1 MTPIAAM
8 TLPPPPRPRFTIKG
22 GLWALV
28 AWMGYGFVAS
38 LPVAMSEGL
47 NSAGFVGSAVSLASL
62 HLMLSVP
69 VWWITIRVMDRVAW
83 GWVALAHV
91 LLLPLYTW
99 THYQLTVWSYV
110 ASVPVPDPNSSIFT
124 QAGFIMLGNAVA
136 YVAQVGVYHTVRA
149 VQRLRWREQ
158 QAAELA
164 RLAQEREL
172 AALKAQIN
180 PHFLFNTLNS
190 ISATAHDPE
199 LTRERIAELAHL
211 LRYTLDS
218 NRQTTV
224 PLADE
229 LEFAQAYL
237 TLEQHRFSDR
247 LRVEVDVDPAALE
260 AQVPPMLLQP
270 LVENALMHGIAPLED
285 GGTVSLHV
293 RSTDETIEVDVTND
307 KLPNYTPTRVSGIGQ
322 ANTEARLLG
331 TFGETASFKTAANGT
346 SYRVALRFPH
356 IPTTSA

>member
-1 MTPIAAM
+1 M
-8 TLPPPPRPRFTIKG
+8 TLAPPPRPRFTIKG
-22 GLWALV
+22 GLWAV
-28 AWMGYGFVAS
+28 TAWIGYGLVAS
-38 LPVAMSEGL
+38 LPIAMSQGL
-47 NSAGFVGSAVSLASL
+47 NSAGFIGSAVSLAVL
-62 HLMLSVP
+62 HLMLSAP
-69 VWWITIRVMDRVAW
+69 VWWLTIRVMDRVPW
-83 GWVALAHV
+83 GWVLLAH
-91 LLLPLYTW
+91 LALLPLYAW
-99 THYQLTVWSYV
+99 AHYQLTLWSYV
-110 ASVPVPDPNSSIFT
+110 SSVAVPDPNSSLYT

-136 YVAQVGVYHTVRA
+136 YVAQVAVYHTVRA
-149 VQRLRWREQ
+149 LQRLRWREQ

-247 LRVEVDVDPAALE
+247 LQVEVDVDPAALE

-270 LVENALMHGIAPLED
+270 LVENALMHGIAPLEQ
-285 GGTVSLHV
+285 GGTVALHV
-293 RSTDETIEVDVTND
+293 RSAEETIEVEVIND
-307 KLPNYTPTRVSGIGQ
+307 KSPTYAPERVSGIGQ

-331 TFGETASFKTAANGT
+331 TFGETASFKTTANGT
-346 SYRVALRFPH
+346 SYSVALRFPH
-356 IPTTSA
+356 LPTTSV